1 VNDSC
6 FREMLSRVFDN
17 YLMPDFLAAGCDSKK
32 SERLAHLALVL
43 LESSV
48 TVAPS
53 LVRNLTFGKGE

>member
-1 VNDSC
+1 
-6 FREMLSRVFDN
+6 MLSRAFDN

-48 TVAPS
+48 TVTPS